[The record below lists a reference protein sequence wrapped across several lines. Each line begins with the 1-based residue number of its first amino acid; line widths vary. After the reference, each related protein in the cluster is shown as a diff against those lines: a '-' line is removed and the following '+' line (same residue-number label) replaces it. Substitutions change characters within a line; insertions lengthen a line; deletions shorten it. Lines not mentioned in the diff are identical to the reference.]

1 MYKGKSKTKAI
12 QLYRDQLDVSH
23 TWDDNV
29 IEYVPASKHYQER
42 VTASQ
47 IIHTQ
52 NVHHHHH
59 YGNRQTVDPEPVQK
73 QVSTQPEK
81 PKTSDEEL
89 LIWFGS
95 ILGCT
100 FTFGFALALL
110 LKG

>member
-1 MYKGKSKTKAI
+1 MHKGKSRTKAI
-12 QLYRDQLDVSH
+12 QLYRNQLDVSH

-29 IEYVPASKHYQER
+29 VEYVPASEHYQER

-59 YGNRQTVDPEPVQK
+59 YANQQTVDPKPVRK
-73 QVSTQPEK
+73 RVTQPEK

-89 LIWFGS
+89 LFWFAS
-95 ILGCT
+95 ILGST
-100 FTFGFALALL
+100 FTFGFLLALL
-110 LKG
+110 LKA